1 MPIGIHSFYV
11 FPRTHNLVDNPAD
24 YFIGSFIGDH
34 FNDEVFAEKLRRI
47 EQKIYAKF
55 GWRCTYFWSP
65 GIVKPYKPL
74 TAEQKY
80 KRAIT
85 KASNIHKKNS
95 LQIIQDNTLFTN
107 DFLYE
112 EINRHHER
120 VDVLKARYNQINA
133 DQ

>member
-1 MPIGIHSFYV
+1 MSLGLHSFYV
-11 FPRTHNLVDNPAD
+11 FPRTHNLVDNHAD

-47 EQKIYAKF
+47 EQKIQSKF

-65 GIVKPYKPL
+65 GIAKPYKPL
-74 TAEQKY
+74 TEDQKY

-85 KASNIHKKNS
+85 KATNIHKKKS

-120 VDVLKARYNQINA
+120 VEVLKKRYNQAKA
-133 DQ
+133 DF